1 MKKLSIAL
9 AATFML
15 STAAPVMAAE
25 IDVAPVAPT
34 CLERVDAAYGSSNP
48 VHAILLSPLY
58 LTHAV
63 LCHVFYKNG

>member
-25 IDVAPVAPT
+25 VDLTPAEQT
-34 CLERVDAAYGSSNP
+34 CMERVEATYGSANP
-48 VHAILLSPLY
+48 VHAVLLSPLY
-58 LTHAV
+58 LAHAV
-63 LCHVFYKNG
+63 LCHVFQKNG